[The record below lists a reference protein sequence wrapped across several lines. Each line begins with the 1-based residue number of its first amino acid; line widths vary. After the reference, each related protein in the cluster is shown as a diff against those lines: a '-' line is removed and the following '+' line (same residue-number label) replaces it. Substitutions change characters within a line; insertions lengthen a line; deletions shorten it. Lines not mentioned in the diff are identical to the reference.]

1 MLLKDG
7 TKLSNQDV
15 EELNANGPYSMAI
28 WKSGDVSIGN
38 EEGLAGRSNYFLDLI
53 RKEILKNFSLDNIKD
68 ISILDIGCN
77 DGWVLHNLS
86 DLPFKKMVG
95 IEPRQKN
102 IDKGKIVRKLLKLN
116 NNVEYRIGSIEDIG
130 DELFDVVICAGV
142 LYHVESIPIALKRIK
157 QACKNMVFIES
168 RCISS
173 KHITTE
179 LASEIEMRDLA
190 YFFNDNICGVTAQK
204 YESAYYDGSS
214 AISTVVNV
222 PTTETLIMHL
232 NAVGFQKINIVVD
245 EQKYRDDVWQ
255 DKRPLSG
262 VCLTAFIDK
271 KNQKTVD
278 EESDWIHGYEKGL
291 RETILPF
298 DFIEKLYNYICLSKK
313 NKILDVNIKNTVEYI
328 KSQNVKNF
336 GDYQCIPNSSL
347 NKYSNEIIKN
357 FIYNPFDKIS
367 LEYAKCLSKD
377 DKYKDSI
384 KIIKGI
390 TEKLNSD
397 WRCVYR
403 CFHLL
408 AEIYKATGE
417 IKKSN
422 FYSKLA
428 KKSNAKYKVLL

>member
-7 TKLSNQDV
+7 SALSSQDI

-53 RKEILKNFSLDNIKD
+53 RKEILKNFSLDEIRKF
-68 ISILDIGCN
+68 SILDIGCN

-102 IDKGKIVRKLLKLN
+102 IDKGKIVRKLLKLKN
-116 NNVEYRIGSIEDIG
+116 DVEYKIGSIEDLG
-130 DELFDVVICAGV
+130 DESFDIVICAGV
-142 LYHVESIPIALKRIK
+142 LYHVESIPIALKKVK
-157 QACKNMVFIES
+157 QACKKMIFIES

-173 KHITTE
+173 KHITE
-179 LASEIEMRDLA
+179 KLASEIEMRDLA

-222 PTTETLIMHL
+222 PTTETLVMHL
-232 NAVGFQKINIVVD
+232 NALGFQKINIVVD
-245 EQKYRDDVWQ
+245 EQKYRNDVWQ

-262 VCLTAFIDK
+262 VCLTAFIEEK
-271 KNQKTVD
+271 KTEIID
-278 EESDWIHGYEKGL
+278 EEADWINGYEKGL
-291 RETILPF
+291 RETMLPYEY
-298 DFIEKLYNYICLSKK
+298 IEKLYNFICLLRKDKVS
-313 NKILDVNIKNTVEYI
+313 NSNIKNTIEYI
-328 KSQNVKNF
+328 KRQNVTNF
-336 GDYQCIPNSSL
+336 DDYKFVFSGSF
-347 NKYSNEIIKN
+347 NKYSDEIIKN

-367 LEYAKCLSKD
+367 LEYAKCLKKEN
-377 DKYKDSI
+377 KYKQSI
-384 KIIKGI
+384 AIIKGI

-408 AEIYKATGE
+408 SEIYELIGE
-417 IKKSN
+417 IKKSD

-428 KKSNAKYKVLL
+428 KKSNAKYKV